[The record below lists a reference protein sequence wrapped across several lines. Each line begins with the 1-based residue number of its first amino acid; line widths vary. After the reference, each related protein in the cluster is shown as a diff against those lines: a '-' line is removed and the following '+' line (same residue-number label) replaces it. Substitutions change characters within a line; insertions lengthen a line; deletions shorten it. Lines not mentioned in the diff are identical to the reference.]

1 MNGGPSLDSVRV
13 VVAFG
18 YHGDAFH
25 GSQVQPGIRTVEGS
39 LRRALERLGWWSEG
53 CLEMSSRT
61 DAGVSVRMNLARID
75 LPSSV
80 SESIEGGNL
89 LRAVNN
95 NLPIG
100 IVVWKARMVPR
111 GTRIRHSYS
120 RHYLYRTEVIS
131 DWPQEVDVNL
141 LSEACSLLEGHH
153 DFTNLCRLEEG
164 KDPVRTIDEC
174 EPWLSSDGRVIG
186 ISVKSQA
193 FLWNQVRRIASAVSG
208 VASGRNTLDDI
219 RSALEKPEVPLDLGR
234 APSDG
239 LMLWSIENEE
249 SEGMTDGAMPDTSWF
264 SLPPRDSREH
274 TRWLALAR
282 LEMATLLERE
292 WLKRLN

>member
-1 MNGGPSLDSVRV
+1 MESDRV
-13 VVAFG
+13 MVAFG

-39 LRRALERLGWWSEG
+39 LRLALERLGWWSES
-53 CLEMSSRT
+53 CLEISSRT

-75 LPSSV
+75 LPSPV
-80 SESIEGGNL
+80 SGSIEEGNL
-89 LRAVNN
+89 LRAMNN

-100 IVVWKARMVPR
+100 MVVWKAREIPQA
-111 GTRIRHSYS
+111 TRIRHSSS

-131 DWPQEVDVNL
+131 DWPQEVDEKLFN
-141 LSEACSLLEGHH
+141 EACFLIEGHH
-153 DFTNLCRLEEG
+153 DFTNLCRLEE
-164 KDPVRTIDEC
+164 KKNPVRTVDEC
-174 EPWLSSDGRVIG
+174 VPWMSSDGRVIG

-208 VASGRNTLDDI
+208 AVSGRNTLDDI
-219 RSALEKPEVPLDLGR
+219 RSALENPEVPLDLGR
-234 APSDG
+234 SPSDG
-239 LMLWSIENEE
+239 LMLWAIENEE
-249 SEGMTDGAMPDTSWF
+249 SDGMTDGSMPDTSWF
-264 SLPPRDSREH
+264 STPPRDSREH
-274 TRWLALAR
+274 TRWLALSR